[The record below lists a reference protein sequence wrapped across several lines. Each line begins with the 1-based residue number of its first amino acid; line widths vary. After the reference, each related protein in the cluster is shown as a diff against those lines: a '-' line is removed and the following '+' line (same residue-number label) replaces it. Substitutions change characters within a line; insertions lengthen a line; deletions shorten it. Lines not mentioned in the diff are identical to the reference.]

1 MKNILTTAGM
11 AAVAVAGFQTT
22 CAAQT
27 VTIDEDKWWHVN
39 AALRGFY
46 DDNYTAAPDE
56 LAQES
61 FGFEVRPGFDVGHK
75 GETHII
81 KLSTVYAAR
90 WFEDR
95 DDEAWDHNFIADLAG
110 EVQLNPNHVLRLN
123 DTFSYTSEGALLDR
137 NGVVTS
143 PTVVRSDGT
152 NIRNLADLR
161 WVGQLSR
168 LVGLEVGYQNL
179 FYDYDQEGIGS
190 YSALLD
196 RLEHQFR
203 AETRWT
209 LTETFAG
216 IVGYWYEVVDF
227 TGDTTIFEPIPNSV
241 GTPSSDSRNSS
252 SHFFVVGGDYTVSP
266 QCFISVRGGAQN
278 VTYDNISGE
287 PDQWNGFGD
296 VNATFEYEEGSYF
309 RVGGKYG
316 RNRTDV
322 VGGGGGYAWDGVQW
336 VYDDSSLTLDQETI
350 TVYGVVSHKLTESL
364 TARAS
369 GQLQFGE
376 FNGGTW
382 DSEAE
387 GLYLVGFSLSYDI
400 NQYLAVEA
408 GYNYDRLDSD
418 DAQRTY
424 SRNRVFLGVRGQF

>member
-1 MKNILTTAGM
+1 M

-46 DDNYTAAPDE
+46 DDNYTVAPKE

-75 GETHII
+75 GETHVI

-95 DDEAWDHNFIADLAG
+95 DDEAWDHSFIADLAG

-137 NGVVTS
+137 NSVVTS
-143 PTVVRSDGT
+143 PTVVRAEGT
-152 NIRNLADLR
+152 NLRNLADLK

-179 FYDYDQEGIGS
+179 FYDYEQSGNGS

-196 RLEHQFR
+196 RLEHQIR
-203 AETRWT
+203 GETRWT

-227 TGDTTIFEPIPNSV
+227 TGDSYLYAPIP
-241 GTPSSDSRNSS
+241 GTPKSDSRNSN

-266 QCFISVRGGAQN
+266 HCFISVRGGAQN
-278 VTYDNISGE
+278 VTYENIDGE

-322 VGGGGGYAWDGVQW
+322 AGATFN
-336 VYDDSSLTLDQETI
+336 SLTLDQETV
-350 TVYGVVSHKLTESL
+350 TVYGVISHKLTESL

-369 GQLQFGE
+369 GQVQFGE
-376 FNGGTW
+376 FNGGSW
-382 DSEAE
+382 DGQAE
-387 GLYLVGFSLSYDI
+387 GLYLVGFSLTYDI

-424 SRNRVFLGVRGQF
+424 SRNRVFLGLRGQF